1 MYVCIYISSTYFPSL
16 LPDASRHLCAPRS
29 FAAPTSLGS
38 DGRGHVVVAE
48 IAPRRN
54 SGAARARRATSP
66 APCVQ
71 VDAKLF
77 QGAYPNLHPL
87 TIGHTPLGLCKS
99 LFSIGVHIDV
109 HFCWLESIKFQFLI
123 IKSPISSNHFSA
135 AWPQESSTV
144 AAELVSPT
152 MSPLWAQKVWLFSKL
167 LEW

>member
-1 MYVCIYISSTYFPSL
+1 MYVYVFIYIYIYICSTYFPSL
-16 LPDASRHLCAPRS
+16 PPDASRHLCAPRS
-29 FAAPTSLGS
+29 FAAPTSPGS

-77 QGAYPNLHPL
+77 QGAYPNLHRL

-152 MSPLWAQKVWLFSKL
+152 MSPL
-167 LEW
+167 